1 MKKKGGEGGENK
13 NSLREPQ
20 EIRLPRNLSPHVSV
34 SYRSSKGISRNH
46 FLRTTVTPGTSP
58 KRMGGRP
65 GGTWSYR
72 KEGRM
77 GVRTSGDNPLVRGVR
92 KQPYKGCDESR
103 EGGTQRETR
112 PSDHPPDCMREE
124 MLRKTNNTHT
134 RRSRAL
140 RARDLRHRE
149 GIEKEEASGQ
159 VLALLE
165 VSMPLHVLMKLK
177 QDPNP

>member
-1 MKKKGGEGGENK
+1 
-13 NSLREPQ
+13 
-20 EIRLPRNLSPHVSV
+20 
-34 SYRSSKGISRNH
+34 
-46 FLRTTVTPGTSP
+46 
-58 KRMGGRP
+58 
-65 GGTWSYR
+65 
-72 KEGRM
+72 
-77 GVRTSGDNPLVRGVR
+77 
-92 KQPYKGCDESR
+92 
-103 EGGTQRETR
+103 
-112 PSDHPPDCMREE
+112 MREE